1 MTRSNWAIDNWQLA
15 IKNKQKEYLFF
26 YKPLFAIILHCQLS
40 FANCLLKHMPTDFL
54 YIIDILGT
62 FAFAVAG
69 AFSAMEKKLDPF
81 GVLVLSFVTAIG
93 GGTLRDILIGNLPVG
108 WLRNETATIVIF
120 ISAIA
125 AMFFSRYLKQFT
137 TTLFIFDAVGLGLF
151 TIIGLE
157 IGLEKN
163 FSTGICIA
171 IGTITACFGGVTR
184 DVLLNNVPLLFRKEI
199 YAMACIAGGL
209 LYFVLKWMQVDP
221 DLSRII
227 CIIAI
232 FTIRVLAFRFK
243 LSLPVF
249 YSEKK

>member
-1 MTRSNWAIDNWQLA
+1 
-15 IKNKQKEYLFF
+15 
-26 YKPLFAIILHCQLS
+26 
-40 FANCLLKHMPTDFL
+40 MPTNFL

-81 GVLVLSFVTAIG
+81 GVLVLAFVTAIG

-108 WLRNETATIVIF
+108 WLRDETTPVVIF
-120 ISAIA
+120 ASAVL

-137 TTLFIFDAVGLGLF
+137 TTLFVFDALGLGLF

-157 IGLEKN
+157 IGLAKD
-163 FSTGICIA
+163 FSIGICIA

-209 LYFVLKWMQVDP
+209 LYFLLRWLQLDP
-221 DLSRII
+221 DLSKII

-232 FTIRVLAFRFK
+232 FAIRVLAFRFR

-249 YSEKK
+249 YSEKNEKTK

>member
-1 MTRSNWAIDNWQLA
+1 
-15 IKNKQKEYLFF
+15 
-26 YKPLFAIILHCQLS
+26 
-40 FANCLLKHMPTDFL
+40 MPTHFL

-69 AFSAMEKKLDPF
+69 AFSAMEKRLDPF
-81 GVLVLSFVTAIG
+81 GVMVLAFVTAIG

-108 WLRNETATIVIF
+108 WLTNETATIVIF
-120 ISAIA
+120 VSAIA

-137 TTLFIFDAVGLGLF
+137 TTLFLFDALGLGLF

-157 IGLEKN
+157 IGLVKD
-163 FSTGICIA
+163 FSMGICIA
-171 IGTITACFGGVTR
+171 IGTITACFGGVIR

-199 YAMACIAGGL
+199 YAIACIAGGL
-209 LYFVLKWMQVDP
+209 LYFLLKWLQADP
-221 DLSRII
+221 NLSRII

-243 LSLPVF
+243 LSLPAF
-249 YSEKK
+249 YTKKNDI